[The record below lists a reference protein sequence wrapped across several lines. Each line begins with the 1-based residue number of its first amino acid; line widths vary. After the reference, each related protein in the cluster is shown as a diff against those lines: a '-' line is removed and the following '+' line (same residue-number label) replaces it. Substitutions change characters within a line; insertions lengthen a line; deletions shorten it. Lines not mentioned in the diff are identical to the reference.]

1 MRRLVFIL
9 LGASA
14 AFGQNTL
21 TINASR
27 QVNAQPDQS
36 TIGIYVNTDASQTLD
51 QVLALLKPANI
62 SATDFAS
69 LQAAGSGQLQW
80 TFNTPVPL
88 SNLTAVAA
96 ALNGLKSAGVSYF
109 VEGATASSQATA
121 QACNYGALIGDAQ
134 TQANK
139 LAAAAGVTLGP
150 IVSLAQ
156 ESNGAVGNPFPIWD
170 PLTGVIPV
178 SRITYLVSSI
188 VTTPTPSC
196 ALAVQFQITR

>member
-9 LGASA
+9 LAASA

-27 QVNAQPDQS
+27 QVNAQPDQA

-150 IVSLAQ
+150 IVSLNQGTSQVPA
-156 ESNGAVGNPFPIWD
+156 AVYRLGDFTQS
-170 PLTGVIPV
+170 LGF
-178 SRITYLVSSI
+178 LVSAIS
-188 VTTPTPSC
+188 TTPTPSC
-196 ALAVQFQITR
+196 ALAVQFQITQ